1 MSDLHALAARRWRI
15 AIGLTAAMIV
25 TYFGFLLLVAYD
37 KELLGS
43 LVTKGLSVGIVI
55 GALLIVFAWILTGI
69 YVRWANRRYDPELA
83 RLKKE
88 AADAKAKVD

>member
-37 KELLGS
+37 KELLGG
-43 LVTKGLSVGIVI
+43 LVTTGLSVGIVI
-55 GALLIVFAWILTGI
+55 GALLIIFAWILTGI
-69 YVRWANRRYDPELA
+69 YVRWANRQYDPELA
-83 RLKKE
+83 RLKSE
-88 AADAKAKVD
+88 AKAKAE